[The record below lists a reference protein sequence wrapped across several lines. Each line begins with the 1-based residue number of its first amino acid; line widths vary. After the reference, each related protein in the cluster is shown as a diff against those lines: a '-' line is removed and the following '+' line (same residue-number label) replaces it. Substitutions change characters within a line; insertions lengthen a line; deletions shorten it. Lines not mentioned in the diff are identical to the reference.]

1 MATAPK
7 GKGELT
13 MAEETRMK
21 RRYISY
27 EEAVLLLPD
36 GEYVHTFYNASFGL
50 VGADW
55 SREEILDK
63 LRKSDVIELT
73 GSRARAMSHGMCAYN
88 KDAKYHDEILF
99 IETDS
104 DKLEK
109 LDGERRTNNA

>member
-1 MATAPK
+1 
-7 GKGELT
+7 

-36 GEYVHTFYNASFGL
+36 GEYVHTFYNTSFGL

-55 SREEILDK
+55 SRGKILYK

-73 GSRARAMSHGMCAYN
+73 GSQARAMSHGMCAYN
-88 KDAKYHDEILF
+88 KDVKYHDEILF
-99 IETDS
+99 IETNADR
-104 DKLEK
+104 LEK
-109 LDGERRTNNA
+109 LDGEGRTGNDDNS